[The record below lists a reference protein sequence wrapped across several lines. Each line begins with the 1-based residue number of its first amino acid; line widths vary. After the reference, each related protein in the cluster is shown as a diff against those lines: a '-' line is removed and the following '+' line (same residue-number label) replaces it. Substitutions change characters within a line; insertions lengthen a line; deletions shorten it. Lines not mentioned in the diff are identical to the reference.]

1 MAADG
6 SIRVETKLDTKGFE
20 KGLEDVDKMCDNSK
34 KHIEKMADTL
44 NLTVGVDTSEVQDG
58 LEMLDEL
65 IKKARENDKTDYT
78 HTVNAQDPI
87 TDSIFPWDTYEEQL
101 KEVNAEMAKMQIQT
115 KAWTDEDKTHFSELQ
130 GKAASLQETLER
142 IRASLR
148 KTNEIRYNSDSLS
161 KQMDDYASKTK
172 EIKKYEEQLIEVKT
186 EMAKMQM
193 QTKFW
198 TEEDKKHF
206 SELQEKA
213 AALKEALKEQ
223 QKDDIKS
230 INSDVSGTVAGDD
243 FVSKIKNAEQYEA
256 TLEKVKAKMQTIEQK
271 TAKLAAKKGIDGSDA
286 LSANREY
293 QKLKKQYDALI
304 ASANKFKHSSKGSFH
319 AATDGAKNLGSSMKS
334 AIKTMTKYTLAIF
347 GARSGFYAVKNAIR
361 QVLSDNEKLNN
372 TVTAMKGAFANALA
386 PVIERVV
393 YWLKYAFAYL
403 NLFVKVLTGVDMAA
417 KYNAKAINK
426 QTEATKKNAKATK
439 EANAQLASFDEK
451 NVQSANNLN
460 AADTESESPAALL
473 DLPDVSGGKFEQ
485 ICETI
490 KAHINELEMMLAVA
504 LLATGFILL
513 AVGQIPMGIA
523 CIVAGITLAAAAISG
538 WGGLSAQVQ
547 NMITA
552 IMAVAGTA
560 FLVLG
565 IILCA
570 SGFKIPVGIAMIA
583 AGAALLIGAAAL
595 NWSKLKKIVEEN
607 IGAIAAIVAG
617 LVLLVIGMIL
627 CCAGV
632 SLPIGIALIAAGA
645 ATLVTALAL
654 NWGKLSNEVKIV
666 ALAITA
672 ILSGA
677 LIAVGAVVAF
687 CGANLPLGIALM
699 AAGAIGLV
707 TSLTLM
713 WNYLP
718 EKIKG
723 IIQIILGIASAA
735 MLALGIIL
743 VATGAGTAL
752 GVALIVAGA
761 AGLVSAAT
769 LNKDAIVNW
778 ISDVWAKI
786 KNFWNA
792 HIGFVFKPEWWRK
805 KFDCIK
811 QGMKDALNGVITA
824 IETAVNWI
832 VSKVNILH
840 FDLPDAV
847 AKKVGFSSL
856 GFNLPY
862 VHLPRLAKGGIVNNP
877 GKGQAVIAGEAGAE
891 AILPL
896 QNNTE
901 WMDMLVDKVADR
913 VSMNV
918 VNRITIDGKDVN
930 SSNKKYDQRFV
941 FATNGGDL

>member
-1 MAADG
+1 MAVDG
-6 SIRVETKLDTKGFE
+6 SIKIDTRIDTGAFE
-20 KGLEDVDKMCDNSK
+20 HTFEDIDRMCDNSK

-44 NLTVGVDTSEVQDG
+44 NITVGVDTSEVYDG

-65 IKKARENDKTDYT
+65 IKKAIENDKTVYT
-78 HTVNAQDPI
+78 HTGKVQDTS
-87 TDSIFPWDTYEEQL
+87 TDALFPWDTYEEQL
-101 KEVNAEMAKMQIQT
+101 KEVNAEMSKMQMRTKAWTDEDKIHFSELQEKAASLQEAIKRIREETGKANAIKYNSDAISEQADIFASKIKDTKAYEEQLKEVKTEMVKMQMQT
-115 KAWTDEDKTHFSELQ
+115 KAWTDED
-130 GKAASLQETLER
+130 R
-142 IRASLR
+142 
-148 KTNEIRYNSDSLS
+148 
-161 KQMDDYASKTK
+161 
-172 EIKKYEEQLIEVKT
+172 
-186 EMAKMQM
+186 
-193 QTKFW
+193 
-198 TEEDKKHF
+198 KHF

-213 AALKEALKEQ
+213 ASLKEVINKQ
-223 QKDDIKS
+223 QKTDIKS

-256 TLEKVKAKMQTIEQK
+256 TLEKVKAKMQTIEQE
-271 TAKLAAKKGIDGSDA
+271 TAKLAAKKGVDGSDA

-304 ASANKFKHSSKGSFH
+304 ASADKFKRSSKGGFDMANS
-319 AATDGAKNLGSSMKS
+319 GAKKLGSSMKS
-334 AIKTMTKYTLAIF
+334 VIKTMTKYTLAIF

-361 QVLSDNEKLNN
+361 QVLSDNEELNN

-417 KYNAKAINK
+417 QYNAKAINK
-426 QTEATKKNAKATK
+426 QTEATRKNAKATK
-439 EANAQLASFDEK
+439 EANKQLATFDEK
-451 NVQSANNLN
+451 NVLTANNQSSTD
-460 AADTESESPAALL
+460 AESESSAALL

-538 WGGLSAQVQ
+538 WGWLSAQVQ

-570 SGFKIPVGIAMIA
+570 SGFKIPVGIAMLA

-654 NWGKLSNEVKIV
+654 NWEKLSNEVKIV

-687 CGANLPLGIALM
+687 SGANLPLGIALM

-743 VATGAGTAL
+743 VATGVGTAL

-778 ISDVWAKI
+778 ISDVWARI

-792 HIGFVFKPEWWRK
+792 HIGYVFKPEWWSK

-811 QGMKDALNGVITA
+811 QGMRNALNGVITVVENTINRVVGA
-824 IETAVNWI
+824 LNSFSIKIPNW
-832 VSKVNILH
+832 V
-840 FDLPDAV
+840 PTY
-847 AKKVGFSSL
+847 GGSSL
-856 GFNLPY
+856 GFNIPY
-862 VHLPRLAKGGIVNNP
+862 AHLPRLAKGGIVNNP
-877 GKGQAVIAGEAGAE
+877 GRGQAVIAGEAGAE

-930 SSNKKYDQRFV
+930 SSNKKYDSQFA
-941 FATNGGDL
+941 FATNGGVL

>member
-20 KGLEDVDKMCDNSK
+20 KGLEDVDKMCNGTK
-34 KHIEKMADTL
+34 KHLESIAESLNIKTNPIEIINNSQLAKAKKKL
-44 NLTVGVDTSEVQDG
+44 EEINAEVEKIQAQT
-58 LEMLDEL
+58 DEL
-65 IKKARENDKTDYT
+65 LPKAET
-78 HTVNAQDPI
+78 
-87 TDSIFPWDTYEEQL
+87 EEQVVNLL
-101 KEVNAEMAKMQIQT
+101 KLEEEQT
-115 KAWTDEDKTHFSELQ
+115 KNLVAEQNNLNKAISE
-130 GKAASLQETLER
+130 
-142 IRASLR
+142 
-148 KTNEIRYNSDSLS
+148 
-161 KQMDDYASKTK
+161 
-172 EIKKYEEQLIEVKT
+172 YE
-186 EMAKMQM
+186 AK
-193 QTKFW
+193 
-198 TEEDKKHF
+198 
-206 SELQEKA
+206 QEKIA
-213 AALKEALKEQ
+213 AEKQ

-304 ASANKFKHSSKGSFH
+304 ASADKFKRSSKGGFN
-319 AATDGAKNLGSSMKS
+319 AAADGAKNLGSSMKS
-334 AIKTMTKYTLAIF
+334 VIKTMTKYTLAIF

-417 KYNAKAINK
+417 QYNAKAINK

-523 CIVAGITLAAAAISG
+523 CIVAGITLAAIAIKDWSELSERTKTMIATIMAIAGGAFLAIGLILIGTGVKMPLGIAMVAIGAAMLVAAVALKWNEMSEKIRTVIS
-538 WGGLSAQVQ
+538 
-547 NMITA
+547 I
-552 IMAVAGTA
+552 IMAVVGVA

-565 IILCA
+565 SILA
-570 SGFKIPVGIAMIA
+570 FSGTNLPLGIALIA
-583 AGAALLIGAAAL
+583 LGAVALTATVAL
-595 NWSKLKKIVEEN
+595 NWNTLKDN
-607 IGAIAAIVAG
+607 IQTILLAIMAVVSVAL
-617 LVLLVIGMIL
+617 LVLGAVLAFSGAHLVL
-627 CCAGV
+627 
-632 SLPIGIALIAAGA
+632 GIALIAAGA
-645 ATLVTALAL
+645 VGLCTSLAL
-654 NWGKLSNEVKIV
+654 MWNSLPEKVKNVISII
-666 ALAITA
+666 AA
-672 ILSGA
+672 
-677 LIAVGAVVAF
+677 AVGAALIVLGVILAAT
-687 CGANLPLGIALM
+687 GVNLPLGIALI
-699 AAGAIGLV
+699 AAGAVTLV
-707 TSLTLM
+707 T
-713 WNYLP
+713 
-718 EKIKG
+718 
-723 IIQIILGIASAA
+723 
-735 MLALGIIL
+735 
-743 VATGAGTAL
+743 VGA
-752 GVALIVAGA
+752 
-761 AGLVSAAT
+761 
-769 LNKDAIVNW
+769 LNKDTIVNW
-778 ISDVWAKI
+778 ISDVWARI

-792 HIGFVFKPEWWRK
+792 HIGYVFKSEWWSK

-811 QGMKDALNGVITA
+811 QGMKNALNGVITVVENTINRVVGA
-824 IETAVNWI
+824 LNSFSIKIPNW
-832 VSKVNILH
+832 V
-840 FDLPDAV
+840 PTY
-847 AKKVGFSSL
+847 GGSSL
-856 GFNLPY
+856 GFNIPY
-862 VHLPRLAKGGIVNNP
+862 AHLPRLAKGGIVNNP
-877 GKGQAVIAGEAGAE
+877 GRGQAVIAGEAGAE

-930 SSNKKYDQRFV
+930 SSNKKYDSRFA
-941 FATNGGDL
+941 FATNGGVL

>member
-20 KGLEDVDKMCDNSK
+20 KGLKDVYKICNGTK
-34 KHIEKMADTL
+34 KHLESIAESLNIKTNPIEIINNSQLAKAKKKL
-44 NLTVGVDTSEVQDG
+44 EEINAEVEKIQAQT
-58 LEMLDEL
+58 DEL
-65 IKKARENDKTDYT
+65 LPKAET
-78 HTVNAQDPI
+78 
-87 TDSIFPWDTYEEQL
+87 EEQVVNLL
-101 KEVNAEMAKMQIQT
+101 KLEEEQT
-115 KAWTDEDKTHFSELQ
+115 KNLVAEQNNLNKAISE
-130 GKAASLQETLER
+130 
-142 IRASLR
+142 
-148 KTNEIRYNSDSLS
+148 
-161 KQMDDYASKTK
+161 
-172 EIKKYEEQLIEVKT
+172 YE
-186 EMAKMQM
+186 AK
-193 QTKFW
+193 
-198 TEEDKKHF
+198 
-206 SELQEKA
+206 QEKIA
-213 AALKEALKEQ
+213 AEKQ

-304 ASANKFKHSSKGSFH
+304 ASADKFKRSSKGGFN
-319 AATDGAKNLGSSMKS
+319 AAADGAKNLGSSMKS
-334 AIKTMTKYTLAIF
+334 VIKTMTKYTLAIF

-417 KYNAKAINK
+417 QYNAKAINK

-451 NVQSANNLN
+451 NVQSANNQN
-460 AADTESESPAALL
+460 AADTGTENSAALL

-538 WGGLSAQVQ
+538 WGWLSAQVQ

-570 SGFKIPVGIAMIA
+570 SGFKIPVGIAMLA

-654 NWGKLSNEVKIV
+654 NWEKLSNEVKIV

-687 CGANLPLGIALM
+687 SGANLPLGIALM

-743 VATGAGTAL
+743 VATGVGTAL

-792 HIGFVFKPEWWRK
+792 HIGYVFKSEWWSK

-811 QGMKDALNGVITA
+811 QGMKNALNGVITVVENTINRVVGA
-824 IETAVNWI
+824 LNSFSIKIPNW
-832 VSKVNILH
+832 V
-840 FDLPDAV
+840 PTY
-847 AKKVGFSSL
+847 GGSSL
-856 GFNLPY
+856 GFNIPY
-862 VHLPRLAKGGIVNNP
+862 AHLPRLAKGGIVNNP
-877 GKGQAVIAGEAGAE
+877 GRGQAVIAGEAGAE

-930 SSNKKYDQRFV
+930 SSNKKYDARFA
-941 FATNGGDL
+941 FATNGGVL

>member
-6 SIRVETKLDTKGFE
+6 SIKIDTRIDTGAFE
-20 KGLEDVDKMCDNSK
+20 HTFEDIDKMCDNSK
-34 KHIEKMADTL
+34 KHIKKMADAL
-44 NLTVGVDTSEVQDG
+44 NFTASVDTSEVQDD
-58 LEMLDEL
+58 LEMLDKL
-65 IKKARENDKTDYT
+65 VKKAVKNDKTDYT
-78 HTVNAQDPI
+78 HTVNTQEPI
-87 TDSIFPWDTYEEQL
+87 TDSLFPWDMHEKQL
-101 KEVNAEMAKMQIQT
+101 KEVNAEMSKMQLQT

-130 GKAASLQETLER
+130 EKAASLQETLER
-142 IRASLR
+142 IRASLH

-161 KQMDDYASKTK
+161 KQVDDYALKTK
-172 EIKKYEEQLIEVKT
+172 EIKKYEEQLKEVKT

-193 QTKFW
+193 QTKSW
-198 TEEDKKHF
+198 TDEDKKHF

-213 AALKEALKEQ
+213 ASLQEVLKKQ
-223 QKDDIKS
+223 QKTDIKS

-256 TLEKVKAKMQTIEQK
+256 TLEKVKSKMQKIELE
-271 TAKLAAKKGIDGSDA
+271 TAKLAEKKGIDGSDA

-304 ASANKFKHSSKGSFH
+304 ANADKFKRSSKGGFN
-319 AATDGAKNLGSSMKS
+319 AAVDGAKSLGSSMKS

-417 KYNAKAINK
+417 QYNAKAINK

-439 EANAQLASFDEK
+439 EANAQLAAFDEK
-451 NVQSANNLN
+451 NVLTSNNQSPT
-460 AADTESESPAALL
+460 DTGAENSAALL

-490 KAHINELEMMLAVA
+490 KAHLNELEMMLAVA

-523 CIVAGITLAAAAISG
+523 CIVAGITLAAATISG

-595 NWSKLKKIVEEN
+595 NWSKLQKIVEEN

-617 LVLLVIGMIL
+617 LVLLVIGMVL

-645 ATLVTALAL
+645 ATLVTAIAL
-654 NWGKLSNEVKIV
+654 NWEKLSNEVKIV

-735 MLALGIIL
+735 MLALGVIL
-743 VATGAGTAL
+743 VATGVGTAL

-792 HIGFVFKPEWWRK
+792 HIGYVFKPEWWTN
-805 KFDCIK
+805 KFNCIK
-811 QGMKDALNGVITA
+811 QGMKNALNGVITIVENTINRVVGA
-824 IETAVNWI
+824 LNSFSIKIPNW
-832 VSKVNILH
+832 V
-840 FDLPDAV
+840 PTY
-847 AKKVGFSSL
+847 GGSSL
-856 GFNLPY
+856 GFNIPY
-862 VHLPRLAKGGIVNNP
+862 AHLPRLAKGGIVNNP
-877 GKGQAVIAGEAGAE
+877 GRGQAVIAGEAGAE

-930 SSNKKYDQRFV
+930 SSNKKYDSRFA
-941 FATNGGDL
+941 FATNGGVL

>member
-20 KGLEDVDKMCDNSK
+20 KGLKDVYKICNGTK
-34 KHIEKMADTL
+34 KHLESIAESLNIKTNPIEIINNSQLAKAKKKL
-44 NLTVGVDTSEVQDG
+44 EEINAEVEKIQAQT
-58 LEMLDEL
+58 DEL
-65 IKKARENDKTDYT
+65 LPKAET
-78 HTVNAQDPI
+78 
-87 TDSIFPWDTYEEQL
+87 EEQVVNLL
-101 KEVNAEMAKMQIQT
+101 KLEEEQT
-115 KAWTDEDKTHFSELQ
+115 KNLVAEQNNLNKAISEYEAKQEKIAAEKQQKELERQ
-130 GKAASLQETLER
+130 RQAEIKAA
-142 IRASLR
+142 
-148 KTNEIRYNSDSLS
+148 
-161 KQMDDYASKTK
+161 
-172 EIKKYEEQLIEVKT
+172 
-186 EMAKMQM
+186 
-193 QTKFW
+193 
-198 TEEDKKHF
+198 
-206 SELQEKA
+206 EK
-213 AALKEALKEQ
+213 Q

-304 ASANKFKHSSKGSFH
+304 ASADKFKRSSKGGFDTANS
-319 AATDGAKNLGSSMKS
+319 GAKKLGASMKS
-334 AIKTMTKYTLAIF
+334 AVKSMAKYTLAIF
-347 GARSGFYAVKNAIR
+347 GAQAGFYAVKNAIR
-361 QVLSDNEKLNN
+361 QVLSDNEELNN

-417 KYNAKAINK
+417 QYNAKAINK

-460 AADTESESPAALL
+460 AADTESENPAALL

-485 ICETI
+485 ICENI
-490 KAHINELEMMLAVA
+490 KAHLNELMIIAGWAMIAIGL
-504 LLATGFILL
+504 ILL
-513 AVGQIPMGIA
+513 ALGQYPMGIA
-523 CIVAGITLAAAAISG
+523 CLIAGIVLEAKALGNWSQLSEEAQKMIS
-538 WGGLSAQVQ
+538 
-547 NMITA
+547 A
-552 IMAVAGTA
+552 IMGIAGTA
-560 FLVLG
+560 F
-565 IILCA
+565 
-570 SGFKIPVGIAMIA
+570 
-583 AGAALLIGAAAL
+583 
-595 NWSKLKKIVEEN
+595 
-607 IGAIAAIVAG
+607 
-617 LVLLVIGMIL
+617 
-627 CCAGV
+627 
-632 SLPIGIALIAAGA
+632 
-645 ATLVTALAL
+645 
-654 NWGKLSNEVKIV
+654 
-666 ALAITA
+666 
-672 ILSGA
+672 
-677 LIAVGAVVAF
+677 
-687 CGANLPLGIALM
+687 
-699 AAGAIGLV
+699 
-707 TSLTLM
+707 
-713 WNYLP
+713 
-718 EKIKG
+718 
-723 IIQIILGIASAA
+723 
-735 MLALGIIL
+735 LALGIIL
-743 VATGAGTAL
+743 CIAQQYPLGIALIVL
-752 GVALIVAGA
+752 GVAMIATAIALNWDGIKAKIEVVLDKIKQVILKSFLIVLGIMLLTTGVGMPLGIALIVEGIKAIRSEETLDWEAIKTHVEAALTRVKNIITGYLMMVVGVLLCCSGVGIPLGVGLIIEGVRAIKSDEALDWEKMKTSIENTMDKVKMYLLNAGA
-761 AGLVSAAT
+761 IVVGILLCATGVSLPLGLALILSGIKAFKT
-769 LNKDAIVNW
+769 GETINSDLILNTVKDT
-778 ISDVWAKI
+778 WARI

-792 HIGFVFKPEWWRK
+792 HIGYVFKHEWWSR

-811 QGMKDALNGVITA
+811 QGMKNALNGVITA

-877 GKGQAVIAGEAGAE
+877 GRGQAVIAGEAGAE

-930 SSNKKYDQRFV
+930 SSNKKYDSRFA
-941 FATNGGDL
+941 FATNGGVL

>member
-20 KGLEDVDKMCDNSK
+20 KGLEDVDKMCNGTK
-34 KHIEKMADTL
+34 KHLENIAESLNIKTNPIEIINNSQLAKAKKKL
-44 NLTVGVDTSEVQDG
+44 EEINAEVEKIQAQT
-58 LEMLDEL
+58 DEL
-65 IKKARENDKTDYT
+65 LPKAET
-78 HTVNAQDPI
+78 
-87 TDSIFPWDTYEEQL
+87 EEQVVNLL
-101 KEVNAEMAKMQIQT
+101 KLEEEQT
-115 KAWTDEDKTHFSELQ
+115 KNLVAEQNNLNKAISE
-130 GKAASLQETLER
+130 
-142 IRASLR
+142 
-148 KTNEIRYNSDSLS
+148 
-161 KQMDDYASKTK
+161 
-172 EIKKYEEQLIEVKT
+172 YE
-186 EMAKMQM
+186 AK
-193 QTKFW
+193 
-198 TEEDKKHF
+198 
-206 SELQEKA
+206 QEKIA
-213 AALKEALKEQ
+213 AEKQ

-304 ASANKFKHSSKGSFH
+304 ASADKFKRSSKGGFN
-319 AATDGAKNLGSSMKS
+319 AAADGAKNLGSSMKS
-334 AIKTMTKYTLAIF
+334 VIKTMTKYTLAIF

-361 QVLSDNEKLNN
+361 QVLSDNEELNN

-417 KYNAKAINK
+417 QYNAKAINK

-460 AADTESESPAALL
+460 ATDTGEENSAALL

-523 CIVAGITLAAAAISG
+523 CIVAGITLAAIAIKDWSELSERTKTMIATIMAIAGGAFLAIGLILIGTGVKMPLGIAMVAIGAAMLVAAVALKWNEMSEKIRTVIS
-538 WGGLSAQVQ
+538 
-547 NMITA
+547 I
-552 IMAVAGTA
+552 IMAVVGVA

-565 IILCA
+565 SILA
-570 SGFKIPVGIAMIA
+570 FSGTNLPLGIALIALGAVALTATIALNWNTLKDNIQTILLAIMAVVSVALLVLGAVLAFSGAHLVLGIALIA
-583 AGAALLIGAAAL
+583 AGAVGLCTSLALMWNSLPEKVKNVISIIAAAVGAAL
-595 NWSKLKKIVEEN
+595 IVLGV
-607 IGAIAAIVAG
+607 ILAAT
-617 LVLLVIGMIL
+617 
-627 CCAGV
+627 GV
-632 SLPIGIALIAAGA
+632 NLPLGIALIAAGA
-645 ATLVTALAL
+645 ATLVT
-654 NWGKLSNEVKIV
+654 
-666 ALAITA
+666 
-672 ILSGA
+672 
-677 LIAVGAVVAF
+677 VGA
-687 CGANLPLGIALM
+687 
-699 AAGAIGLV
+699 
-707 TSLTLM
+707 
-713 WNYLP
+713 
-718 EKIKG
+718 
-723 IIQIILGIASAA
+723 
-735 MLALGIIL
+735 
-743 VATGAGTAL
+743 
-752 GVALIVAGA
+752 
-761 AGLVSAAT
+761 
-769 LNKDAIVNW
+769 LNKDTIVNW
-778 ISDVWAKI
+778 ISDVWARI

-792 HIGFVFKPEWWRK
+792 HIGYVFKPEWWSR

-811 QGMKDALNGVITA
+811 QGMRNALNGVITVVENTINRVVGA
-824 IETAVNWI
+824 LNSFSIKIPNW
-832 VSKVNILH
+832 V
-840 FDLPDAV
+840 PTY
-847 AKKVGFSSL
+847 GGSSL
-856 GFNLPY
+856 GFNIPY
-862 VHLPRLAKGGIVNNP
+862 AHLPRLAKGGIVNNP
-877 GKGQAVIAGEAGAE
+877 GRGQAVIAGEAGAE

-930 SSNKKYDQRFV
+930 SSNKKYDSRFA
-941 FATNGGDL
+941 FATNGGVL

>member
-20 KGLEDVDKMCDNSK
+20 KGLEDVDTMCNGTK
-34 KHIEKMADTL
+34 KHLESIAESLNIKTNPIEITNNSQLAKAKKKL
-44 NLTVGVDTSEVQDG
+44 EEINAEVKKIQAQT
-58 LEMLDEL
+58 DEL
-65 IKKARENDKTDYT
+65 LPKAETEEQVVNLLKLEEEQTKNLVAEQNNLKKAISE
-78 HTVNAQDPI
+78 
-87 TDSIFPWDTYEEQL
+87 YE
-101 KEVNAEMAKMQIQT
+101 AK
-115 KAWTDEDKTHFSELQ
+115 
-130 GKAASLQETLER
+130 
-142 IRASLR
+142 
-148 KTNEIRYNSDSLS
+148 
-161 KQMDDYASKTK
+161 
-172 EIKKYEEQLIEVKT
+172 
-186 EMAKMQM
+186 
-193 QTKFW
+193 
-198 TEEDKKHF
+198 
-206 SELQEKA
+206 QEKIA
-213 AALKEALKEQ
+213 AEKQ

-304 ASANKFKHSSKGSFH
+304 ASADKFKRSSKGGFDTANS
-319 AATDGAKNLGSSMKS
+319 GAQKLGSSMKS
-334 AIKTMTKYTLAIF
+334 VIKTMTKYTLAIF

-361 QVLSDNEKLNN
+361 QVLSDNEELNN

-417 KYNAKAINK
+417 QYNAKAINK
-426 QTEATKKNAKATK
+426 QTEATRKNAKATK
-439 EANAQLASFDEK
+439 EANKQLAAFDEK
-451 NVQSANNLN
+451 NVLTANNQSSTD
-460 AADTESESPAALL
+460 AESESSAALL

-523 CIVAGITLAAAAISG
+523 CIVAGITLAAIAIKDWGELSERTKTMIATIMAIAGGAFLAIGLILIGTGVNLPLGIAMVAIGAAMLVAAIALKWDEMSKKIRTVISIIMAVVGVAFLVLGSILAFSG
-538 WGGLSAQVQ
+538 TNLPLGIALIALGAVALTATIALNW
-547 NMITA
+547 NMLKDNIQTILLA
-552 IMAVAGTA
+552 IMAVVSVALLVLGAVLAFSGAHLVLGIALIAAGAVGLCTSLA
-560 FLVLG
+560 LMWNSLPEKVKNVISIIATVVGAALLVLG

-570 SGFKIPVGIAMIA
+570 SGVM
-583 AGAALLIGAAAL
+583 
-595 NWSKLKKIVEEN
+595 
-607 IGAIAAIVAG
+607 
-617 LVLLVIGMIL
+617 
-627 CCAGV
+627 
-632 SLPIGIALIAAGA
+632 LPLGIALIAAGA
-645 ATLVTALAL
+645 ATLVT
-654 NWGKLSNEVKIV
+654 
-666 ALAITA
+666 
-672 ILSGA
+672 
-677 LIAVGAVVAF
+677 
-687 CGANLPLGIALM
+687 
-699 AAGAIGLV
+699 
-707 TSLTLM
+707 
-713 WNYLP
+713 
-718 EKIKG
+718 
-723 IIQIILGIASAA
+723 
-735 MLALGIIL
+735 
-743 VATGAGTAL
+743 
-752 GVALIVAGA
+752 
-761 AGLVSAAT
+761 VSA
-769 LNKDAIVNW
+769 LNKDAIINW
-778 ISDVWAKI
+778 ISDVWTKI

-792 HIGFVFKPEWWRK
+792 HIGYVFKKEWWSR

-877 GKGQAVIAGEAGAE
+877 GRGQAVIAGEAGAE

-930 SSNKKYDQRFV
+930 SSNKKYDSRFA
-941 FATNGGDL
+941 FATNGGVL